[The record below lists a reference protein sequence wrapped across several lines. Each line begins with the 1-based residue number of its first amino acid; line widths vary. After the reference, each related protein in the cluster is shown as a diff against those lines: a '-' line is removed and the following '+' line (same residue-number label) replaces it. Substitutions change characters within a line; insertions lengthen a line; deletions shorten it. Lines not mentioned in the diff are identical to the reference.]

1 MMLRSLDSFCEQL
14 AATPLSQVIQTTEW
28 VIPAI
33 QTVHIV
39 AVAAVMAS
47 IVIVDLRLMGLRA
60 RNRDVNELLRQLVPI
75 ALGAFV
81 VAFVAGV
88 FMFIAKPDT
97 YIDNIFFDVKMG
109 LLALAGA
116 NMLTFHLVFGRALAG
131 VGTMARLPLSARI
144 SGALSLSV
152 WVAIV
157 ACGRWIGFTT

>member
-1 MMLRSLDSFCEQL
+1 MGIHALADQL
-14 AATPLSQVIQTTEW
+14 KATPISL
-28 VIPAI
+28 AI
-33 QTVHIV
+33 SGSDTLFPLLECVHVV
-39 AVAAVMAS
+39 AVATVVGS
-47 IVIVDLRLMGLRA
+47 IAIVDLRLMGLRA

-131 VGTMARLPLSARI
+131 MGTMTRLPLPARI
-144 SGALSLSV
+144 SGALSLSF

>member
-1 MMLRSLDSFCEQL
+1 LGIHALADQL
-14 AATPLSQVIQTTEW
+14 KATPISL
-28 VIPAI
+28 AI
-33 QTVHIV
+33 SGSDTVFPLLECVHVV
-39 AVAAVMAS
+39 AVATVVGS
-47 IVIVDLRLMGLRA
+47 IAIVDLRLMGLRA